1 MPDSNTSSESIASLK
16 LATSAKLAFLYG
28 NTVIGVGVMIVPG
41 MLNQLA
47 QDLHVSIPVGGQL
60 ISIGAVVMALGAPI
74 IAAST
79 SPIDRRLLLTISQL
93 IYMVGALLCAI
104 APQFAALLPL
114 RALAVIGA
122 AIFTPQAAATIGL
135 LVPAEKRSAAV
146 TTIFMGW
153 SIAAVIAMPL
163 GSLIAA
169 HLGWRYGFVLLAIMA
184 LISSIW
190 IWRVVPSGLTVP
202 KLSLA
207 SWQQVAT
214 SKKLLLILSV
224 TLLSSTGQF
233 TVLAYVAPYLLH
245 QVNASPVQFSLL
257 MVLNGLAG
265 IAGALWVT
273 RTVGRRGAEKTVN
286 NASTV
291 LMIGLAIW
299 ALQTQ
304 LPSITLASHPPSEIQ
319 IFLAWAML
327 ATGSL
332 FWGAGSFATNAT
344 QQARLAGVAPSLAS
358 ASISLNT
365 SAMYSGQ
372 SLGAVIGALILT
384 SAGYAVLPWVATAL
398 LICAW
403 IVSKLAGRVS

>member
-1 MPDSNTSSESIASLK
+1 
-16 LATSAKLAFLYG
+16 
-28 NTVIGVGVMIVPG
+28 MIVPG

-47 QDLHVSIPVGGQL
+47 LDLNVSIPVAGQL
-60 ISIGAVVMALGAPI
+60 ISVGAVVMALGAPI

-79 SPIDRRLLLTISQL
+79 SHIDRRLLLTLAQL
-93 IYMVGALLCAI
+93 IYLVGACLCAI

-122 AIFTPQAAATIGL
+122 AMFTPQAAATIGL

-169 HLGWRYGFVLLAIMA
+169 HLGWRFGFALLALMA

-207 SWQQVAT
+207 SWKQVAST
-214 SKKLLLILSV
+214 KQLLLILSV

-233 TVLAYVAPYLLH
+233 TVLAYVAPYLRE
-245 QVNASPVQFSLL
+245 QMNSSPIAFSLL
-257 MVLNGLAG
+257 MVLNGMAG
-265 IAGALWVT
+265 IMGALWVT
-273 RTVGRRGAEKTVN
+273 RTVGKRGVEKTVN
-286 NASTV
+286 NACTV
-291 LMIGLAIW
+291 LAIGLAIW
-299 ALQTQ
+299 ALQTL
-304 LPSITLASHPPSEIQ
+304 LPSVNQANHPTSSAIV
-319 IFLAWAML
+319 FSAWAML

-344 QQARLAGVAPSLAS
+344 QQARLAGVAPALAS

-372 SLGAVIGALILT
+372 SLGAIIGALVIT
-384 SAGYAVLPWVATAL
+384 SSGYAALPWIATAL
-398 LICAW
+398 LLCAW
-403 IVSKLAGRVS
+403 AVSRWASNIK